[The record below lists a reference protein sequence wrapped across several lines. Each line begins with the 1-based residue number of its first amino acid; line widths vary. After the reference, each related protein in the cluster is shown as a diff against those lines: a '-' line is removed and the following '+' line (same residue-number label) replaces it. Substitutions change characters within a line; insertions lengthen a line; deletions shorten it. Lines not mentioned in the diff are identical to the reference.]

1 MHNGFDVKIKS
12 QSLYLLLAYGMLGA
26 YMIGP
31 SLSYRVGIPRIDNP
45 LTLLFI
51 LSSCLIFLL
60 ESKTFPA
67 KAGKALLALTI
78 MAGWSLL
85 HIIFSSVSATLFA
98 DLMMFAV
105 LPCYFYILYL
115 IISRAPDQLKFIQ
128 RFILF
133 FLAFITLPAFIE
145 LLTGFQFVY
154 ADEAYSVDSGTLKG
168 LFFNPNN
175 LSTTALCLAPAV
187 LVFFNLLG
195 KSKKEVALGWWL
207 FLLLGLTI
215 FASVSRTAIVCYLV
229 LLLLYL
235 VYRNNGLLSI
245 FMLAAT
251 ALLFSMIPSELI
263 QNFLLS
269 LDSNEFLERFSSRL
283 YLFLYDLESDNSVS
297 YRQEIYHYF
306 WNNPPLL
313 YLGYGPKN
321 FREFFGGHI
330 SGSLGFGNP
339 HSFIIELYLGFGIVS
354 LLGFLSYV
362 ILYAATMIG
371 SRRYASK
378 LRFIALLAM
387 AIFLIAGFIPSTILR
402 LPFIWLPC
410 FLIFLYI
417 VCHPTQPQPDKTNP

>member
-195 KSKKEVALGWWL
+195 KSKKEVALGWLL

-251 ALLFSMIPSELI
+251 ALLFSMIPSNLSRI
-263 QNFLLS
+263 FYFLSTAMNFWSASHPVCIYFCMISKATTRFLTDRRFIIISGTIRLCSIWATAPKIFVNFLADTSAAAWASATRTALS
-269 LDSNEFLERFSSRL
+269 SSSTWASASFLCSAF
-283 YLFLYDLESDNSVS
+283 
-297 YRQEIYHYF
+297 
-306 WNNPPLL
+306 
-313 YLGYGPKN
+313 
-321 FREFFGGHI
+321 
-330 SGSLGFGNP
+330 
-339 HSFIIELYLGFGIVS
+339 
-354 LLGFLSYV
+354 
-362 ILYAATMIG
+362 
-371 SRRYASK
+371 
-378 LRFIALLAM
+378 
-387 AIFLIAGFIPSTILR
+387 
-402 LPFIWLPC
+402 
-410 FLIFLYI
+410 
-417 VCHPTQPQPDKTNP
+417 

>member
-51 LSSCLIFLL
+51 LSSFLIFLL

-67 KAGKALLALTI
+67 KAGKALLALSI
-78 MAGWSLL
+78 MGGWSLL
-85 HIIFSSVSATLFA
+85 HIVFSSLNATLFA
-98 DLMMFAV
+98 DLMLFAI

-115 IISRAPDQLKFIQ
+115 IISRAPEKLKFIQ
-128 RFILF
+128 RFIIF
-133 FLAFITLPAFIE
+133 FLICITVPAFIE

-175 LSTTALCLAPAV
+175 LATTALCLSPAV

-195 KSKKEVALGWWL
+195 KSKKETALGWLL
-207 FLLLGLTI
+207 FFLLGLTI
-215 FASVSRTAIVCYLV
+215 FASVSRTAIACYLT

-245 FMLAAT
+245 FMLAAA
-251 ALLFSMIPSELI
+251 ALLLSMIPPELI

-269 LDSNEFLERFSSRL
+269 LNSNEFLERFSSRL
-283 YLFLYDLESDNSVS
+283 YLFLYDLDSDSSVS

-313 YLGYGPKN
+313 YTGYGPKN
-321 FREFFGGHI
+321 FREYFGGHI
-330 SGSLGFGNP
+330 SDSLGFGNP

-362 ILYAATMIG
+362 ALYTTTMLG
-371 SRRYASK
+371 NRHYASK

-410 FLIFLYI
+410 FLIFIYI
-417 VCHPTQPQPDKTNP
+417 VCHPTQPQPDKTSP